1 MIQDRKIKILWVS
14 DGVTPTGFSRV
25 AHNVISRLPD
35 TEYEIKHLAINYFGD
50 PHPYK
55 HLIYPAVIRGD
66 VWGVK
71 RLGEFVDWGPDIIF
85 LFNDPW
91 LIKQYMDALTDL
103 YKDKQL
109 PKIVVYFPV
118 DAEWQEPEWFEKF
131 DKVSKVCVYTEFAKK
146 AVQDAISGL
155 PIEVVP
161 HGNDSSVFF
170 RVPIDKKEIKKDIFG
185 KREDLQTDETFIV
198 LNANRNQPRKKLDIA
213 IRGFAMFAE
222 GKPANVMY
230 YHHAGL
236 KDVGVDVIRLVNRL
250 GMATRFIITNNAT
263 GVQVIPESR
272 LNLIYNACDVG
283 INTSMG
289 EGWGLCNVEHAVTG
303 ALQLVPDSSATG
315 EIFKDCGV
323 LLPTVTDWV
332 YENTQ
337 TKGRLTTPEMVAA
350 KLQWV
355 YNNKPLADELVEKAV
370 AKFTSYE
377 YSWEFVAANFDR
389 IFKSV
394 L

>member
-1 MIQDRKIKILWVS
+1 
-14 DGVTPTGFSRV
+14 
-25 AHNVISRLPD
+25 
-35 TEYEIKHLAINYFGD
+35 
-50 PHPYK
+50 
-55 HLIYPAVIRGD
+55 
-66 VWGVK
+66 
-71 RLGEFVDWGPDIIF
+71 
-85 LFNDPW
+85 
-91 LIKQYMDALTDL
+91 
-103 YKDKQL
+103 
-109 PKIVVYFPV
+109 
-118 DAEWQEPEWFEKF
+118 
-131 DKVSKVCVYTEFAKK
+131 
-146 AVQDAISGL
+146 
-155 PIEVVP
+155 
-161 HGNDSSVFF
+161 
-170 RVPIDKKEIKKDIFG
+170 
-185 KREDLQTDETFIV
+185 
-198 LNANRNQPRKKLDIA
+198 
-213 IRGFAMFAE
+213 MFAE

-272 LNLIYNACDVG
+272 LNLIYNACDIG